1 MKPHDIARWRHALQT
16 TTQLVP
22 IRGTRGRFTL
32 RVKIAGAWCHVT
44 TNRQAADLVAR
55 HERGY

>member
-1 MKPHDIARWRHALQT
+1 MKAHDIARWRDALQT
-16 TTQLVP
+16 TTQLVLIP
-22 IRGTRGRFTL
+22 GARGRFTL
-32 RVKIAGAWCHVT
+32 RVKIGGAWRHIT